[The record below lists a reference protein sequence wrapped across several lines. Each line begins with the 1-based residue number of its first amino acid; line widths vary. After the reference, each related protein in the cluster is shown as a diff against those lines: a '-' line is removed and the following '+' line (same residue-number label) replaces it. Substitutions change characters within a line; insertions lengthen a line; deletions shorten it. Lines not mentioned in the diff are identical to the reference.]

1 MNRSRL
7 PYLMRIVQARPR
19 LFASALVGFVIVP
32 LLPADWPLSTR
43 CLLGWDLAVGLYLLL
58 SHRLIARETAVQIRK
73 RAAGQDE
80 GAVAI
85 LSLTVAAAAVSL
97 IAIVAQLGISS
108 ESGRHPAGLL
118 FATAT
123 IVLSW
128 FFTHTIFAFHYAHG
142 FYGSGGGDGGG
153 LNFPGEKEPDYWD
166 FMYFS
171 FVIGMTSQVSDVAV
185 AGKALR
191 RIVLAHGILSFFFN
205 VALLAL
211 TFNIAATA
219 IQKL

>member
-1 MNRSRL
+1 MNRSQL
-7 PYLMRIVQARPR
+7 PYLMRIVRARPR
-19 LFASALVGFVIVP
+19 LFVCALVGLVVVP
-32 LLPADWPLSTR
+32 LLPAQWPLSTR
-43 CLLGWDLAVGLYLLL
+43 CLLGWDLGVGLYLLL
-58 SHRLIARETAVQIRK
+58 SYRLFRRETATQIRK

-80 GAVAI
+80 GAAAI
-85 LSLTVAAAAVSL
+85 LALTVAAAAASL
-97 IAIVAQLGISS
+97 FAIVVQLGISS
-108 ESGRHPAGLL
+108 EPGRHPAELL

-128 FFTHTIFAFHYAHG
+128 FFAHTIFALHYAHG
-142 FYGSGGGDGGG
+142 FYGAGGGNGSG
-153 LNFPGEKEPDYWD
+153 LNFPGEAEPDYWD
-166 FMYFS
+166 FLYFS

-185 AGKALR
+185 TSKPIR
-191 RIVLAHGILSFFFN
+191 RVVLLHGILSFFFN

>member
-58 SHRLIARETAVQIRK
+58 SYRLIARETAVQIRK
-73 RAAGQDE
+73 RAASQDE

-85 LSLTVAAAAVSL
+85 LGLTAAAAAVSL
-97 IAIVAQLGISS
+97 FAIVAQLGISS
-108 ESGRHPAGLL
+108 EPGRHPVELL

-142 FYGSGGGDGGG
+142 FYGAGGGDGG
-153 LNFPGEKEPDYWD
+153 LNFPREKEPDYWD

-171 FVIGMTSQVSDVAV
+171 LVIGMTSQVSDVAV
-185 AGKALR
+185 AGKAIR
-191 RIVLAHGILSFFFN
+191 RIVLAHGVLSFFFN